1 MPRLPSRPKSIPRA
15 VALAAAACS
24 VLLFT
29 GCESVRTWV
38 PPLLKPY
45 RPDVQQGNIVT
56 REMVEPLRA
65 GMTREQVR
73 FLLGTPKLTSLFHPD
88 RWDYV
93 YYLERGR
100 TGEVTMRR
108 LTINFKNG
116 RVDTFRAD
124 EMPTEA
130 MVNREILGRAA
141 PAQAVR

>member
-1 MPRLPSRPKSIPRA
+1 MLRLPPPLHQLARA
-15 VALAAAACS
+15 ACVAAAACAV
-24 VLLFT
+24 VLLA

-73 FLLGTPKLTSLFHPD
+73 FLLGTPMLTSIFHPD

-100 TGEVTMRR
+100 TGEVTKRR
-108 LTINFKNG
+108 LTVQFKNG
-116 RVDTFRAD
+116 RVETFQAD
-124 EMPTEA
+124 EMPTENL
-130 MVNREILGRAA
+130 VNREILGRGSSA
-141 PAQAVR
+141 PVGR

>member
-1 MPRLPSRPKSIPRA
+1 MLRLTPSLGPLARF
-15 VALAAAACS
+15 VALAAAAGAV
-24 VLLFT
+24 VLLS
-29 GCESVRTWV
+29 GCESVRTWT

-73 FLLGTPKLTSLFHPD
+73 FLLGTPMLASIFHPD

-100 TGEVTMRR
+100 TGEVTQRR
-108 LTINFKNG
+108 LTVHFKDG
-116 RVDTFRAD
+116 RVATFQAD
-124 EMPTEA
+124 EMPTES
-130 MVNREILGRAA
+130 MVNREILGRRAAA
-141 PAQAVR
+141 PSGR